1 MNRHELLNL
10 KFEEL
15 IKAISGENF
24 LTKKIDGVTIFNL
37 LLKKLNEKQIIDVIK
52 NDLNILNLKDES
64 ETLYLEKIID
74 LNYTNLLNEYGQYI
88 NLSKIEYQ
96 GNRNM
101 LGYLASKGMFNVI
114 DKALEKQKD
123 ILNQKDPYGSV
134 GTERLI
140 DANAEELLNKYA
152 ENINLSKVE
161 YQGNKNM
168 LGYLAAKRMFSVID
182 KALDLQK
189 DILNQKDAYGCLGT
203 ERLIDANAEEL
214 LNKYAESINLSKV
227 EYQGNK
233 NMLGHLA
240 TKKMFNVIDKALE
253 KQPTILNEKDAYGC
267 VGTERLIDAKA
278 DNILI
283 NYIKNISLSKT
294 NAQGNKNM
302 LGYLATKKMTNVIEE
317 CFLSNNEIKD
327 VLNKK
332 DISGVTGVERLFDS
346 GYCYLFSK
354 HKNLVD
360 WSGKF
365 YNEKTNFEKIIPT
378 LGDLSTDVAIYA
390 ILSNNIVLK
399 NNLKYVIENKI
410 DLLSFTEIAELIN
423 KNTKINDINILTF
436 LSQRGHEKY
445 IEYIITPE
453 KGFIHN
459 VNLKEETTTK
469 FIENHKKDLMVE
481 ETEIEKML
489 KKSKMIDIEQKDN
502 LEKVVVI
509 DKKPTHEEIK
519 KKLKSLF

>member
-1 MNRHELLNL
+1 M
-10 KFEEL
+10 
-15 IKAISGENF
+15 
-24 LTKKIDGVTIFNL
+24 
-37 LLKKLNEKQIIDVIK
+37 
-52 NDLNILNLKDES
+52 
-64 ETLYLEKIID
+64 
-74 LNYTNLLNEYGQYI
+74 LNEYGQYI

-267 VGTERLIDAKA
+267 VGTERLVDANAEELLNKYAENINLNKSEYQGNKNMLGYLAGKGMFSIIDKALEKQPTILNEKDPSGVIGTERLIDAKA